1 MALRKYDM
9 ANSEQFITP
18 VRGLYPE
25 HSISIEEFK
34 ARNAGLLKNRW
45 IETIP
50 VNKGEKIYELY
61 ELGTDGELV
70 KESIQEWLWTVPKY
84 CSKSVYTSSYKRHRT
99 VQYER
104 H

>member
-1 MALRKYDM
+1 MALRKYDT

-34 ARNAGLLKNRW
+34 ACNAGLLKNRW
-45 IETIP
+45 IETVP

-61 ELGTDGELV
+61 
-70 KESIQEWLWTVPKY
+70 
-84 CSKSVYTSSYKRHRT
+84 
-99 VQYER
+99 
-104 H
+104 